1 MITELRDITLFFLGG
16 HPFVHLRCL
25 LLPTMILDL
34 MTSAYSNAPYTAENL
49 YKILT
54 LSSEI
59 ESQFITSQ
67 KKL

>member
-1 MITELRDITLFFLGG
+1 MIAELRDITLFSIGG
-16 HPFVHLRCL
+16 KPFVHLRCL
-25 LLPTMILDL
+25 ISLTMILDL

-59 ESQFITSQ
+59 ESQ
-67 KKL
+67 LL

>member
-1 MITELRDITLFFLGG
+1 
-16 HPFVHLRCL
+16 
-25 LLPTMILDL
+25 MILDL

-59 ESQFITSQ
+59 ESQ
-67 KKL
+67 LL